1 MRKSDEINQYTAEDV
16 KRYTNLLKSASYSD
30 DDSLNK
36 ILDYVFKDMGKQV
49 RPQLVFLA
57 AKLFGKVSQKT
68 DYAAVLVQTLH
79 TATLMHDDV
88 VDEASIRRGKKT
100 VNAEWRNSVAILVGD
115 YLFSNA
121 LTIATQQKMYDI
133 LEILSPTISQ
143 LSIGEINQMEL
154 VGGKSF
160 SEDKYF
166 NIIKRKT
173 AVLIGASTESGA
185 VSVGVN
191 GEQREIIR
199 EVGIEA
205 GIAFQIQ
212 DDILDFIAD
221 GAFGKAKGKDLQ
233 EKKITLPL
241 IYALNAAPKN
251 ESKTIVDRIQKGVNR
266 QDIKVIVEFIETYGG
281 MDYARDCMQNHIS
294 KAESL
299 LDKLPQNEAN
309 QSMRAL
315 IRYFASRKK

>member
-1 MRKSDEINQYTAEDV
+1 MKKSEEIVQYTAEDV
-16 KRYTNLLKSASYSD
+16 KRYTALLKKASYSD
-30 DDSLNK
+30 DKSLNK

-49 RPQLVFLA
+49 RPHLVFLG
-57 AKLFGKVSQKT
+57 AKLFGEVNEKT

-88 VDEASIRRGKKT
+88 VDDASLRRGKKT

-133 LEILSPTISQ
+133 LEILSPTVSQ

-154 VGGKSF
+154 AGGKSF

-173 AVLIGASTESGA
+173 AMLIGASTESGA
-185 VSVGVN
+185 VSIGVN
-191 GEQREIIR
+191 EEQREIIR

-205 GIAFQIQ
+205 GMAFQIQ
-212 DDILDFIAD
+212 DDILDFTAD
-221 GAFGKAKGKDLQ
+221 STFGKSKGKDLE

-241 IYALNAAPKN
+241 IYALNSAPMN
-251 ESKTIVDRIQKGVNR
+251 ETKAIVERIQKGVNC
-266 QDIKVIVEFIETYGG
+266 QDIKTIVQFIESYGG
-281 MDYARDCMQNHIS
+281 IDYAKNCMQNHIS

-315 IRYFASRKK
+315 IRYFAFRKK

>member
-1 MRKSDEINQYTAEDV
+1 MKKSEEIVQYTAEDV
-16 KRYTNLLKSASYSD
+16 KRYTALLKKASYSD
-30 DDSLNK
+30 DKSLNK

-49 RPQLVFLA
+49 RPHLVFLA
-57 AKLFGKVSQKT
+57 AKIFGAVNDKT

-88 VDEASIRRGKKT
+88 VDEASLRRGKKT

-154 VGGKSF
+154 AGGKSF

-166 NIIKRKT
+166 DVIRRKT

-185 VSVGVN
+185 VSIGVN

-199 EVGIEA
+199 EIGIEA
-205 GIAFQIQ
+205 GMAFQIQ
-212 DDILDFIAD
+212 DDILDFTAD
-221 GAFGKAKGKDLQ
+221 GMFGKVKGKDLE

-241 IYALNAAPKN
+241 IYALNTAPQKIAS
-251 ESKTIVDRIQKGVNR
+251 EVVKKIQNGVNR
-266 QDIKVIVEFIETYGG
+266 NDIKAIVDFIESYGG
-281 MDYARDCMQNHIS
+281 MEYARECMQKHIS
-294 KAESL
+294 RAEAL
-299 LDKLPQNEAN
+299 LDTLPQNEAN

>member
-1 MRKSDEINQYTAEDV
+1 MKKSEEIVQYTAEDV
-16 KRYTNLLKSASYSD
+16 KRYTALLKKASYSD
-30 DDSLNK
+30 DKSLNK

-49 RPQLVFLA
+49 RPHLVFLG
-57 AKLFGKVSQKT
+57 AKLFGEVNDKT

-88 VDEASIRRGKKT
+88 VDEASLRRGVKT
-100 VNAEWRNSVAILVGD
+100 VNAEWRNSVAVLVGD

-133 LEILSPTISQ
+133 LEILTPTISQ

-154 VGGKSF
+154 AGGKSF
-160 SEDKYF
+160 SEGKYF

-173 AVLIGASTESGA
+173 AVLIGASTEVGA
-185 VSVGVN
+185 VSVGIN
-191 GEQREIIR
+191 EQDRETVRKI
-199 EVGIEA
+199 GIEA
-205 GIAFQIQ
+205 GMAFQIQ
-212 DDILDFIAD
+212 DDILDFTAD
-221 GAFGKAKGKDLQ
+221 GVFGKVKGKDLE

-241 IYALNAAPKN
+241 IYALNTAPKKLSA
-251 ESKTIVDRIQKGVNR
+251 EIVAKIQKGVNR
-266 QDIKVIVEFIETYGG
+266 NDIKAIVDFIESYGG
-281 MDYARDCMQNHIS
+281 MEYARECMQKHIS
-294 KAESL
+294 RAEAL
-299 LDKLPQNEAN
+299 LDTLPQNEAN